1 MSVQNSPIQNSPI
14 QNSPEKYE
22 NERKKQSDTKQFEKQ
37 SQLII
42 VLTSRQ
48 AENCPLLNKRN
59 EQNSD
64 RRSRANVL
72 RACQQ
77 RVGLNTK
84 FRAGYRRKAATRAQ
98 RAHRR
103 PLTGQFCIGLFFPL
117 LHDFW
122 DCFVWDCFVY
132 APIFF
137 VELSM
142 YLKLAKFTH

>member
-1 MSVQNSPIQNSPI
+1 MN
-14 QNSPEKYE
+14 EKTV
-22 NERKKQSDTKQFEKQ
+22 RKQ

-48 AENCPLLNKRN
+48 TENCPLFTLFNKHN

-64 RRSRANVL
+64 RRNRANVL

-103 PLTGQFCIGLFFPL
+103 PRTEMFCIELFFSSITWFLGLFCMGLFCIGLFCVCTVSTNVIKNFS
-117 LHDFW
+117 
-122 DCFVWDCFVY
+122 V
-132 APIFF
+132 
-137 VELSM
+137 
-142 YLKLAKFTH
+142 

>member
-1 MSVQNSPIQNSPI
+1 M
-14 QNSPEKYE
+14 
-22 NERKKQSDTKQFEKQ
+22 NEKKQSDTKQFEKQ

-84 FRAGYRRKAATRAQ
+84 FRAGYRRKARTPATLNRTV
-98 RAHRR
+98 
-103 PLTGQFCIGLFFPL
+103 LYWTVFSSI
-117 LHDFW
+117 
-122 DCFVWDCFVY
+122 
-132 APIFF
+132 
-137 VELSM
+137 
-142 YLKLAKFTH
+142 T